1 MRSLVPQIQL
11 PLHRQFWMREFSFAL
26 SLCLF
31 GHPQFLQNEQVETNV
46 TGFKSGD
53 KQSADF
59 CDEIRQVIELQMIT

>member
-1 MRSLVPQIQL
+1 
-11 PLHRQFWMREFSFAL
+11 MREFSFAL